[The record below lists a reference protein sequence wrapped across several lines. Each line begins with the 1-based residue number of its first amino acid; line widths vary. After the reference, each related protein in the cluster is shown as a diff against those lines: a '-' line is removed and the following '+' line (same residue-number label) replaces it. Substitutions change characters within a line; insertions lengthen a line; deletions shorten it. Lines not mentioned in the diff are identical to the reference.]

1 MYRFFLEYKILM
13 YLDVK
18 YYNIIKCR
26 YCFLRVLCF
35 KFINNGSEF
44 RNFFILDFI
53 VLVVCM
59 DLIFF
64 GILRKFFKK
73 FLISF

>member
-1 MYRFFLEYKILM
+1 MF
-13 YLDVK
+13 K

-26 YCFLRVLCF
+26 YRFLRVSCF

-44 RNFFILDFI
+44 WNFFILDFI